1 VPSAGQELAAAP
13 TAAAITHLFATAAD
27 FVTPGDLLKAE
38 SIYTLGTLS
47 DISA

>member
-1 VPSAGQELAAAP
+1 M
-13 TAAAITHLFATAAD
+13 THLFATAAD

-38 SIYTLGTLS
+38 SLFTLGTLI